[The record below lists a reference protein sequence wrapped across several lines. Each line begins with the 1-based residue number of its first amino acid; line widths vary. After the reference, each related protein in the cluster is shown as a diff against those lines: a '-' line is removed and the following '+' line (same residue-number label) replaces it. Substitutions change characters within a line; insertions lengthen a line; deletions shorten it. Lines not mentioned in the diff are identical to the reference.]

1 MEVKWRPTTK
11 IKDFFG
17 IIREIVR
24 RGQKGNTDIYSTK
37 EGSYRLDFNDYY
49 QERIFFGN
57 LKTVKTY
64 ETGYVSVQKIKEIR
78 QDFSTA
84 VTSSKRSGSKI
95 VIELKVIYYKFGEDL
110 PWQSLMEFYQPKVI
124 KQRKISHQRV
134 V

>member
-1 MEVKWRPTTK
+1 MEVKWRSTTK

-37 EGSYRLDFNDYY
+37 EGSYTLDFNDYL
-49 QERIFFGN
+49 QDRIFFGN
-57 LKTVKTY
+57 LKTAKTY
-64 ETGYVSVQKIKEIR
+64 ETGYTSVQKIKEIR

-124 KQRKISHQRV
+124 K
-134 V
+134 

>member
-1 MEVKWRPTTK
+1 MEINKKKT
-11 IKDFFG
+11 KDFFG
-17 IIREIVR
+17 IMREIVR

-84 VTSSKRSGSKI
+84 VTSSKRSESKI
-95 VIELKVIYYKFGEDL
+95 VIEL
-110 PWQSLMEFYQPKVI
+110 
-124 KQRKISHQRV
+124 
-134 V
+134 

>member
-1 MEVKWRPTTK
+1 MEVKWRSTTK

-124 KQRKISHQRV
+124 K
-134 V
+134 

>member
-37 EGSYRLDFNDYY
+37 EGSYTLDFNDYL
-49 QERIFFGN
+49 QDRIFFGN
-57 LKTVKTY
+57 LETAKTY
-64 ETGYVSVQKIKEIR
+64 QTGYTSVQKIKEIR

-110 PWQSLMEFYQPKVI
+110 P
-124 KQRKISHQRV
+124 
-134 V
+134 